1 MQETQK
7 VWTPEPIESG
17 VPPRSSYAGL
27 LLYLEKTS
35 KSYPFFFS
43 FWSWKAP
50 VKERVV

>member
-35 KSYPFFFS
+35 KTIFLLFF
-43 FWSWKAP
+43 
-50 VKERVV
+50 ELR